1 MPRAT
6 ELEVLQVARAAF
18 PAEFRAFDP
27 RVWWP
32 AYLVELE
39 HGTRNPWANITND
52 DALETLKIA
61 VAHLRESEDYYAHLR
76 YVFTRA
82 DPIPDRELLP
92 PVIFD
97 PEWTPATAAP
107 LIWRPT
113 PRGEAAPSEA
123 FLREHLPGAVPFNTL
138 AFAYSTLQ
146 SAIATELAEHSI
158 YTDADV
164 VHSDIVRAASIALAH
179 LHVHPD
185 YYDLLEDVERRFD
198 H

>member
-1 MPRAT
+1 MT
-6 ELEVLQVARAAF
+6 ELEVLQIARGAF

-27 RVWWP
+27 RVWWV

-76 YVFTRA
+76 YVLERS
-82 DPIPDRELLP
+82 DPILDRELLP
-92 PVIFD
+92 PVVSD

-113 PRGEAAPSEA
+113 PGGNIAPSVD
-123 FLREHLPGAVPFNTL
+123 FLRKHLSGAVPFNSH
-138 AFAYSTLQ
+138 AFAYSTMQ
-146 SAIATELAEHSI
+146 SAIAVELTEHAI
-158 YTDADV
+158 YADADV
-164 VHSDIVRAASIALAH
+164 VHSDIVRAASIVLAH
-179 LHVHPD
+179 LNFHPD
-185 YYDLLEDVERRFD
+185 YYDFLNTVERRFD